1 MLNVSHP
8 SDRRRGNILLVV
20 AIAFALA
27 SFFLSRF
34 SYELCH
40 SGIPLTVTSIVVPG
54 VGASC
59 AFVALFFASS
69 STSITILKA
78 IAVAVN
84 LYMLAWAGI
93 LLTGLGVLNC
103 G

>member
-1 MLNVSHP
+1 MWNASQ
-8 SDRRRGNILLVV
+8 STDQRKGNTLLGV
-20 AIAFALA
+20 AIVFAVA

-54 VGASC
+54 IGASC

-69 STSITILKA
+69 STSITAMKA
-78 IAVAVN
+78 IAVTVN
-84 LYMLAWAGI
+84 LYLLAWAGI
-93 LLTGLGVLNC
+93 LLTGLGILNC

>member
-1 MLNVSHP
+1 
-8 SDRRRGNILLVV
+8 
-20 AIAFALA
+20 
-27 SFFLSRF
+27 
-34 SYELCH
+34 
-40 SGIPLTVTSIVVPG
+40 
-54 VGASC
+54 
-59 AFVALFFASS
+59 
-69 STSITILKA
+69 LKA

>member
-1 MLNVSHP
+1 M
-8 SDRRRGNILLVV
+8 
-20 AIAFALA
+20 AQ
-27 SFFLSRF
+27 F

-40 SGIPLTVTSIVVPG
+40 SGIPLTVLIVAIPG
-54 VGASC
+54 LGVSC

-69 STSITILKA
+69 SPVLTAMKA
-78 IAVAVN
+78 VVVSAN

-93 LLTGLGVLNC
+93 LLTGLEVLNC